1 MSSARR
7 RWSRALALASL
18 SLVATMVCAADGAR
32 GLQIDLDIGTAVH
45 DAFGAENLRARV
57 FWVDRQPRFDLRAD
71 TLLLPEPVGRIDA
84 LHLFCPQVDVTP
96 ERLACADAR
105 LSARAPGWRLDAAAL
120 AFDWE
125 RGAGRVHFSL
135 PWPELFAGRGRLSG
149 TAEPA
154 GLRTDFDLA
163 GLDLAALAGSGL
175 VPTEVPITLES
186 GVAALSGHFDT
197 RGRVPVLDA
206 ELELSGLSFADD
218 LGLHAGE
225 NVALSGRVG
234 HGPAGSEIH
243 LRFTHGAVFFE
254 PWFLDFDEVGTV
266 AVSVSGLRLGQSET
280 GGMSVQAAS
289 AALRL
294 GEHAELRAE
303 GLLYSEERLER
314 AEVSW
319 ESRGL
324 EMAGEWLV
332 QPLLAGTVLG
342 KTRYRGEGRGS
353 LSVSGGR
360 LRAAEATW
368 RDLAMADDAGR
379 FALEGSSGEL
389 DWRDDRM
396 GRDSFVSAQGGGLL
410 GLPVGAFD
418 ARFRLEPLGFRLL
431 QPLFIPVLD
440 GGPSVE
446 TLYLTVG
453 PDGPEIEFEG
463 GLRAL
468 SLELLTEALGWPR
481 FTGRLAGIIPRVF
494 YDADGLRVD
503 GRLLVKVFDGEAVL
517 SDLRIRDLFGVAPV
531 LEVSADVRRLELGL
545 LTSAFDFGRV
555 EGRLSGRVDDL
566 MLVGWELQR
575 MRLALA
581 TPADDPG
588 RRRISQRAVE
598 NLTAIGGGIQG
609 ALSMVFLRFF
619 EDFSYRRLGFGCE
632 LRGNVCL
639 ASGVADGPDDS
650 FVLVQG
656 GGLPRI
662 EVIGHNR
669 RVDWPELIRRLDAV
683 REGPAPVVQ

>member
-1 MSSARR
+1 
-7 RWSRALALASL
+7 
-18 SLVATMVCAADGAR
+18 MVCATDGGR

-57 FWVDRQPRFDLRAD
+57 FWVDRQPRFELRAD

-84 LHLFCPQVDVTP
+84 LHLFCPQVDVTS

-105 LSARAPGWRLDAAAL
+105 LSARAPGWRIDAAAL
-120 AFDWE
+120 AFDWD
-125 RGAGRVHFSL
+125 RAASRMHFSL
-135 PWPELFAGRGRLSG
+135 PWPGLFRGSGRFAG
-149 TAEPA
+149 TAGPA
-154 GLRTDFDLA
+154 GLRMDFNVA
-163 GLDLAALAGSGL
+163 GIDLAALVGSGW
-175 VPTEVPITLES
+175 VPAELPVTLES

-197 RGRVPVLDA
+197 RGRVPVLNA
-206 ELELSGLSFADD
+206 ELALSGLGFADD

-225 NVALSGRVG
+225 DVALSGRVG
-234 HGPAGSEIH
+234 HGPAGAEIH
-243 LRFTHGAVFFE
+243 LRFTQGAVFFE
-254 PWFLDFDEVGTV
+254 PWFFDFDEVGTV
-266 AVSVSGLRLGQSET
+266 AVSVSGLRLGQPET
-280 GGMSVQAAS
+280 GGMSVQAA
-289 AALRL
+289 AAGLRV
-294 GEHAELRAE
+294 GEHTELRAE
-303 GLLYSEERLER
+303 GLLYSGERLER

-324 EMAGEWLV
+324 DMAGEWLV

-368 RDLAMADDAGR
+368 RDLGMIDEAGR
-379 FALEGSSGEL
+379 FALQDSRGEL
-389 DWRDDRM
+389 DWRDDRI
-396 GRDSFVSAQGGGLL
+396 GKDSFVSVQGGEVF

-418 ARFRLEPLGFRLL
+418 ARFRFEPLGFRLL

-440 GGPSVE
+440 GGPSVD
-446 TLYLTVG
+446 TLHVTVG

-481 FTGRLAGIIPRVF
+481 FAGRLAGIIPRVF

-517 SDLRIRDLFGVAPV
+517 SGLRIRDLFGVAPV

-555 EGRLSGRVDDL
+555 EGRLSGRVDNL

-575 MRLALA
+575 MQLSLG
-581 TPADDPG
+581 TPLDDPG

-619 EDFSYRRLGFGCE
+619 EDFSYRRLGFACD
-632 LRGNVCL
+632 LSGNVCV
-639 ASGVADGPDDS
+639 ASGVADGPDGS

-656 GGLPRI
+656 GGLPQI

-669 RVDWPELIRRLDAV
+669 RVDWPELIRRLNAV

>member
-7 RWSRALALASL
+7 HWSRALALASL
-18 SLVATMVCAADGAR
+18 SLAATMVCAADGGR
-32 GLQIDLDIGTAVH
+32 GLQIDLDIGTAAH
-45 DAFGAENLRARV
+45 DAFDAENLRARV
-57 FWVDRQPRFDLRAD
+57 FWVDRQPRFELRAD
-71 TLLLPEPVGRIDA
+71 TVLFREPVGRIDD
-84 LHLFCPQVDVTP
+84 LHLSCPRVDVTP

-105 LSARAPGWRLDAAAL
+105 LSARAPGWRLDSAAL

-125 RGAGRVHFSL
+125 RDAGRVHFSL
-135 PWPELFAGRGRLSG
+135 PWPGLFQGRGRLAG

-154 GLRTDFDLA
+154 GLRMDFDLA
-163 GLDLAALAGSGL
+163 GLDLEALTASGL
-175 VPTEVPITLES
+175 VSAALPVTLES
-186 GVAALSGHFDT
+186 GVAALSGRIDT
-197 RGRVPVLDA
+197 RGRVPVLGA
-206 ELELSGLSFADD
+206 ELALSGLSFADD

-225 NVALSGRVG
+225 GVGLAGTVG
-234 HGPAGSEIH
+234 HGPAGSEVH

-266 AVSVSGLRLGQSET
+266 SVSVSGLRLGQSEADR
-280 GGMSVQAAS
+280 MSVQAAS
-289 AALRL
+289 AGLRL

-303 GLLYSEERLER
+303 GLLYTGERLER

-319 ESRGL
+319 ESPRMD
-324 EMAGEWLV
+324 MAGEWLV
-332 QPLLAGTVLG
+332 QPLLAGTALG
-342 KTRYRGEGRGS
+342 KTRYRGEARGS
-353 LSVSGGR
+353 LSVSRGR
-360 LRAAEATW
+360 LRAAEAAW
-368 RDLAMADDAGR
+368 RDLGMTDGAGR
-379 FALEGSSGEL
+379 FALEGSNGEL
-389 DWRDDRM
+389 AWRDDRM
-396 GRDSFVSAQGGGLL
+396 LKESFVSVQGGEIF

-418 ARFRLEPLGFRLL
+418 ARFQLEPLGFRLL

-440 GGPSVE
+440 GGPNVE
-446 TLYLTVG
+446 TLHLTVG
-453 PDGPEIEFEG
+453 ADGPEIEFDG
-463 GLRAL
+463 ALRAL

-481 FTGRLAGIIPRVF
+481 FAGRLAGIIPRVF

-517 SDLRIRDLFGVAPV
+517 SGLRIRDLFGVAPV

-555 EGRLSGRVDDL
+555 EGRLSGRVDNL

-575 MRLALA
+575 MQLSLG
-581 TPADDPG
+581 TPLDDPG

-619 EDFSYRRLGFGCE
+619 EDFSYRRLGFACD

-639 ASGVADGPDDS
+639 ASGVADGPDGS

-669 RVDWPELIRRLDAV
+669 RVDWPELVRRLNAV